1 MNIALPTNAPATR
14 AERSLALE
22 SDVAM
27 IRMQGLEPVPK
38 FFSIAER
45 YVAGELTLDQ
55 FSAEVDRLS
64 SPEGAAA
71 RKRRQGQRT
80 PLISLFRV
88 GPGGPSWT
96 TSKPRHR
103 PGFKPRALEESSIV
117 GSNTTFVG
125 I

>member
-1 MNIALPTNAPATR
+1 MIL
-14 AERSLALE
+14 ERSLVLE

-27 IRMQGLEPVPK
+27 IQMQGLEPVPE

-80 PLISLFRV
+80 PLISLFRSRPWAAQAGQLRSLGTGRV
-88 GPGGPSWT
+88 LSPG
-96 TSKPRHR
+96 
-103 PGFKPRALEESSIV
+103 AA
-117 GSNTTFVG
+117 
-125 I
+125 